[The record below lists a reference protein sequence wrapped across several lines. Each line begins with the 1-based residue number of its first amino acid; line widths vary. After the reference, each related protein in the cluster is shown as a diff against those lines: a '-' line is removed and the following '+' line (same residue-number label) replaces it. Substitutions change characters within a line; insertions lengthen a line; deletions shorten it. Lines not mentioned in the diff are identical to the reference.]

1 MDTTHRTLTEFHASS
16 PDELAQQLAAT
27 LAGQLRHAIAER
39 GHAMLAVSGGKSP
52 IALFQQLRSQPLAW
66 GRVSVLLVDER
77 CVPHDHPD
85 SNTALVRAHLL
96 QDAAAAARFIT
107 LFDRLPARLDDDALN
122 ALAASANERL
132 SALPW
137 PLDVAVLG
145 MGEDGHTAS
154 LFPAA
159 PGLQTALAS
168 AAAMA
173 WVRPP
178 SAPHARLTLT
188 LPTLRAAR
196 QLHLSISGESKRAVY
211 RQALEA
217 PTSALPVSLVLH
229 QTTTPVSVW
238 IA

>member
-1 MDTTHRTLTEFHASS
+1 MDSTHSTLTEFHASS

-52 IALFQQLRSQPLAW
+52 IALFQQLRRQPLAW
-66 GRVSVLLVDER
+66 AGVSVLLVDER
-77 CVPHDHPD
+77 CVPHEHPD

-96 QDAAAAARFIT
+96 HEGAAAASFIT
-107 LFDRLPARLDDDALN
+107 LFDSLPACLDDNALN
-122 ALAASANERL
+122 ALAASANKRL

-217 PTSALPVSLVLH
+217 PTTALPVSLVLH
-229 QTTTPVSVW
+229 QTSNPVSVW